1 MATIKD
7 KFKWAI
13 PLTSQEIDDIWKK
26 AILTVDT
33 NVLLDL
39 YRYHPKT
46 RDSILQSIEI
56 FKERLWLSHQAAI
69 EFFRNRTAVISSSRK
84 DFDSGKQVIE
94 NLSAEISKH
103 IDKLVNQNRTI
114 SKDLVTNLKRE
125 ISKVIKDTLD
135 HENDASD
142 KISYSEDTVI
152 KKYLNYLT
160 IVLVM
165 TFLRKI

>member
-1 MATIKD
+1 
-7 KFKWAI
+7 
-13 PLTSQEIDDIWKK
+13 
-26 AILTVDT
+26 
-33 NVLLDL
+33 
-39 YRYHPKT
+39 
-46 RDSILQSIEI
+46 
-56 FKERLWLSHQAAI
+56 
-69 EFFRNRTAVISSSRK
+69 RTAVISSSRK

-94 NLSAEISKH
+94 NLSAEISKY